1 MNPLD
6 LLFGHIANAVQQ
18 QASPNTPGPAYD
30 AHPVLGALSNMFG
43 NYAQQNGQQ
52 FSGYQQGQQY
62 QSQGSGIGSMLGG
75 LGGLL
80 GGGGLGSMFGG
91 GGGQQSQGGG
101 QFGNVASSSQDSYGD
116 PGAQGGGGQFGNVAS
131 SSQDPYGDP
140 GAQGR

>member
-18 QASPNTPGPAYD
+18 HASPNTPGPSYD
-30 AHPVLGALSNMFG
+30 ANPVLGALSNMFG
-43 NYAQQNGQQ
+43 NHAQQTGQQ
-52 FSGYQQGQQY
+52 FSGYNPGQQY
-62 QSQGSGIGSMLGG
+62 QNQGSGIGSMLGG

-80 GGGGLGSMFGG
+80 TGGGLGSML

-101 QFGNVASSSQDSYGD
+101 QFGNVADSSQDPYGD